1 MPATSDTK
9 AVEQYMEEIRNRLA
23 DITPGPWEVET
34 GGPCVWH
41 LGSGDTICTVN
52 FDHQTGE
59 HQPGEDQEFI
69 ASAPSDVAY
78 LLDQLASI
86 PSQIKAAK
94 DEALREFVE
103 RQPDLSPT
111 GIALVDLAYDLV
123 NASRVDASGWMAG
136 TPGAA
141 LAHERAKQK
150 FNDAVA
156 HARLA
161 DLADSLLMARSVHY
175 TREHYRAAIRA
186 RGEVK

>member
-69 ASAPSDVAY
+69 ARAPSDIAF
-78 LLDQLASI
+78 LLDQLSSI
-86 PSQIKAAK
+86 PSQIKAAVQAEREAWSDVRRIGAQLSNIAYNLSHAGK
-94 DEALREFVE
+94 DRVVTEYE
-103 RQPDLSPT
+103 RK
-111 GIALVDLAYDLV
+111 VLAAC
-123 NASRVDASGWMAG
+123 ASECD
-136 TPGAA
+136 
-141 LAHERAKQK
+141 
-150 FNDAVA
+150 
-156 HARLA
+156 
-161 DLADSLLMARSVHY
+161 
-175 TREHYRAAIRA
+175 AAIRA
-186 RGEVK
+186 RGEANRG